1 MTSSYSVE
9 FRPSAE
15 KSLDKLDGRSRARI
29 LRRIIAL
36 AVDPHPPGVK
46 ALTGEHGL
54 WRIRI
59 GDYRVVFEINDT
71 KLLVL
76 VVRVAHRGDVYRRR

>member
-29 LRRIIAL
+29 LRRITL
-36 AVDPHPPGVK
+36 AVDPRPPGVK
-46 ALTGEHGL
+46 ALTREHGL